1 MSSEPETATGT
12 APKEPSQ
19 SRLCVHNFTETICE
33 QQIHFH
39 VLRLKDSFLLW
50 IGQQPANMSNL
61 AVALHTNVDPIPSAS
76 LLMGEIAD
84 PVSTTLAQKLA
95 KLTGK
100 QVFVSCDLPQDRM
113 LLPLVE
119 ARITNELKAAPDKFY
134 F

>member
-1 MSSEPETATGT
+1 MSSKQSLSTGASEEPAR
-12 APKEPSQ
+12 
-19 SRLCVHNFTETICE
+19 SRLSVHNFTETICE
-33 QQIHFH
+33 QSIYFH
-39 VLRLKDSFLLW
+39 VLCLKDSFLLW

-61 AVALHTNVDPIPSAS
+61 AVALSTKIDSIPSAS
-76 LLMGEIAD
+76 LLMGEMTD

-119 ARITNELKAAPDKFY
+119 TRIINELKAVPDKFY